1 MNRCATLALA
11 AAFFF
16 AVAGL
21 TLAQAGSTRVR
32 IGYIGSSSAASDEAR
47 TEAFRQG
54 LRELGYVEGKNA
66 VVEWRYPE
74 GSADRLPALVSDLVQ
89 RKVQVI
95 VVAGATATQAVKNQ
109 VSTIPVVMTNV
120 SDPVGLRLVGSLA
133 KPGGNITGLT
143 NVAPELGSK
152 RLELLKELV
161 PNLSRVAVL
170 GDPGSPAYAPQ
181 INGITAAARAIGL
194 DLHLVEVRGSKD
206 LETAFAS
213 ISKARAGGLIA
224 LQNPTITRLAARIAE
239 LAAKARLP
247 AIYPQREFVEA
258 GGLVSYGA
266 DIPDLHRQAAYFV
279 DRIVK
284 GAKPAELPV
293 EQPKKYELAVNLR
306 SAKQIGLTISPH
318 VLFRADRTIRE

>member
-1 MNRCATLALA
+1 MNRCAALA
-11 AAFFF
+11 MATASLL
-16 AVAGL
+16 AVHGFS
-21 TLAQAGSTRVR
+21 LAQVNKAPIH
-32 IGYIGSSSAASDEAR
+32 IGYIGSSSAASDKAR

-74 GSADRLPALVSDLVQ
+74 GSADRLPALVSDLLQ

-109 VSTIPVVMTNV
+109 VSSIPIVMTNV
-120 SDPVGLRLVGSLA
+120 SDPVGLGLVEGLA

-152 RLELLKELV
+152 RLELLKELI

-181 INGITAAARAIGL
+181 IKGVTAAARATGL
-194 DLHLVEVRGSKD
+194 DLHLVEVRHSND
-206 LETAFAS
+206 LESAFAS
-213 ISKARAGGLIA
+213 IAKARVGGLIA
-224 LQNPTITRLAARIAE
+224 LQNPTITRLATRIAE

-258 GGLVSYGA
+258 GGLISYGA

-279 DRIVK
+279 DKIVK

-293 EQPKKYELAVNLR
+293 EQPKKYELAINRR
-306 SAKQIGLTISPH
+306 SAKQIGLAIPPQ
-318 VLFRADRTIRE
+318 VLFRADQTID